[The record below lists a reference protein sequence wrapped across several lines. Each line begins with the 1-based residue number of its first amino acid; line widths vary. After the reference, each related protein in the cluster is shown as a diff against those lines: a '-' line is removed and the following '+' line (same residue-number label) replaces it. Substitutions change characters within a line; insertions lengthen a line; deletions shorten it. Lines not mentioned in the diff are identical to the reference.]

1 MTQPEWIPVAGPSI
15 TSAEVEYVADAAQRC
30 WGAEANYYHE
40 RFEQSFAAYV
50 GRRHAIAVTH
60 CTSALHLS
68 LAALGIG
75 PDDEVIVPDATWIA
89 SVAPVTYVG
98 ATPVFADIDP
108 DTWCLSAESFA
119 RCITE
124 RTRAVIP
131 VDLYGSMPDFG
142 QIRTIADDQGIA
154 VIEDAAEAFG
164 SSRDGIMAG
173 AFGDTGVFS
182 FHGSKTMT
190 TGEGGMLVTD
200 RDDLR
205 DRILFLRDHG
215 RVPGDVSFFNQE
227 VAFKYRMSSLQA
239 AMGYAQVQRAEE
251 LVAKKRQVFEWY
263 RERLKDEP
271 LLKLNAE
278 PDGVRNSY
286 WMVTVVPDESIS
298 ASKEDLMGFLKE
310 RGVDS
315 RPFFHPL
322 SSIPAFAEH
331 SSAQS
336 AEKRNVNSYSI
347 SRRGVNVPSG
357 QQLTEDQ
364 VDRICC
370 EIKTWL
376 QQATGFGKAAA

>member
-15 TSAEVEYVADAAQRC
+15 TDAEVKYVADAAQRC

-40 RFEQSFAAYV
+40 RFERTFAEYV
-50 GRRHAIAVTH
+50 GCKHAIAVTH

-75 PDDEVIVPDATWIA
+75 PGDEVIVPDATWIA
-89 SVAPVTYVG
+89 SVAPVSYVG
-98 ATPVFADIDP
+98 ATPVFADVDP
-108 DTWCLSAESFA
+108 QTWCLSAESFA
-119 RCITE
+119 ACITE
-124 RTRAVIP
+124 RTKAVIA
-131 VDLYGSMPDFG
+131 VDLYGSMPDFE
-142 QIRTIADDQGIA
+142 QIRAIADERGIA

-164 SSRDGIMAG
+164 SARNGTMAG

-205 DRILFLRDHG
+205 DRVLFLRDHG

-239 AMGYAQVQRAEE
+239 AMGLAQVERAEQ
-251 LVAKKRQVFEWY
+251 LVETKRTIFGWY
-263 RERLKDEP
+263 HDQLKDEP
-271 LLKLNAE
+271 RLQLNSE
-278 PDGVRNSY
+278 PPGVRNSY
-286 WMVTVVPDESIS
+286 WMVTLVPHESLGT
-298 ASKEDLMGFLKE
+298 SKEQLMAFLKE
-310 RGVDS
+310 RGIDS

-322 SSIPAFAEH
+322 SSIPAFARH
-331 SSAQS
+331 PSVQS
-336 AEKRNVNSYSI
+336 AAERNVHSYSV
-347 SRRGVNVPSG
+347 SKRGVNLPSG
-357 QQLTEDQ
+357 QQLKEAD

-370 EIKTWL
+370 ELRNWL
-376 QQATGFGKAAA
+376 AAADGRQRSAA